1 MMNRASLIC
10 QLLFVL
16 TILSAGASSASAQ
29 EDTALSRRRIFKT
42 APSAPVKAAVKPAP
56 AARWGTTAYIES
68 EIFKLINRE
77 RQKHGLSSLLW
88 SQQITD
94 IARRHSRD
102 MADHQYFSHKGRN
115 GSLVSKR
122 ADNANIQWNS
132 IAENI
137 IWFIGM
143 PDPAGYAA
151 EGWMNSRGHRE
162 NILTKG
168 WKQTG
173 IGAAV
178 GPDGSYYITQVF
190 LY

>member
-10 QLLFVL
+10 QLLFIL
-16 TILSAGASSASAQ
+16 TVLSAGASSASAQ
-29 EDTALSRRRIFKT
+29 DTALSRRRVFKT
-42 APSAPVKAAVKPAP
+42 AQSVPVKVAAKSAP

-68 EIFKLINRE
+68 EIFKLINGERE
-77 RQKHGLSSLLW
+77 KHGLSSLFW
-88 SQQITD
+88 NEQIAD

-102 MADHQYFSHKGRN
+102 MADRQYFSHKERD

-122 ADNANIQWNS
+122 ADKANIQWNS

-151 EGWMNSRGHRE
+151 DGWMNSEGHRE

-173 IGAAV
+173 VGAAV